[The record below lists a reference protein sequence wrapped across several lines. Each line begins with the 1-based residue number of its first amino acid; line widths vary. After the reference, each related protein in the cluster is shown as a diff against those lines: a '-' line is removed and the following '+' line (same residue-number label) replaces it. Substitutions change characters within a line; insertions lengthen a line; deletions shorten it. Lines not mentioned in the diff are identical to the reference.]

1 MGRPD
6 KNYGHIEIMY
16 MSTFCKL
23 CLQTT
28 THLDNATMFMLK
40 SSGCFEEL
48 YLFFLIYSFLQRKGL
63 FAEIQ
68 PVYVAQIFFLFE
80 KKIVNSFYPFEFKS
94 LFRLQN
100 INKYCIH
107 GETLCNDRNYLL
119 SLLWEYKVTQM
130 YRMNDG
136 LQNF

>member
-1 MGRPD
+1 MERPD
-6 KNYGHIEIMY
+6 KSYGHIEIIY
-16 MSTFCKL
+16 MSTLCKL
-23 CLQTT
+23 CLKTT
-28 THLDNATMFMLK
+28 THFDNATMLMLK

-48 YLFFLIYSFLQRKGL
+48 YLFFFLIYSFLQRKGL

-68 PVYVAQIFFLFE
+68 LVYGAQIFLFE
-80 KKIVNSFYPFEFKS
+80 KKMLNSFYPFEFKS

-100 INKYCIH
+100 INRYCIH

-119 SLLWEYKVTQM
+119 NLIWEYKVTQM
-130 YRMNDG
+130 CRTNDG